1 MTENHKQARRVI
13 LLAEDDMEMR
23 LLLSLTLQ
31 KEGYSV
37 IECNDGVN
45 LSAQLESLLNGEI
58 DVEYDLIVT
67 DIRMPG
73 VSGLEVVQ
81 GLAGLPGCP
90 LIILI
95 TAFGNPETHEPA
107 HQLGVAAVLDKPFE
121 IEDFT
126 KLVHDVLM
134 MPKKEKQFIEERR

>member
-1 MTENHKQARRVI
+1 MTENHKQARRVV

-37 IECNDGVN
+37 IECKDGLN

-90 LIILI
+90 PMILI
-95 TAFGNPETHEPA
+95 TAFGDAETHERG

-121 IEDFT
+121 IEDFISV
-126 KLVHDVLM
+126 VHDVLIV
-134 MPKKEKQFIEERR
+134 PEKEKQFIEERR

>member
-1 MTENHKQARRVI
+1 
-13 LLAEDDMEMR
+13 
-23 LLLSLTLQ
+23 
-31 KEGYSV
+31 V
-37 IECNDGVN
+37 IECKDGAC
-45 LSAQLESLLNGEI
+45 LSAQLAPLLNGEI

-73 VSGLEVVQ
+73 VTGMEVVE

-90 LIILI
+90 PMILI
-95 TAFGNPETHEPA
+95 TAFGDAETHERA

-126 KLVHDVLM
+126 RVVHDVLM
-134 MPKKEKQFIEERR
+134 VPAPARRKKSSS